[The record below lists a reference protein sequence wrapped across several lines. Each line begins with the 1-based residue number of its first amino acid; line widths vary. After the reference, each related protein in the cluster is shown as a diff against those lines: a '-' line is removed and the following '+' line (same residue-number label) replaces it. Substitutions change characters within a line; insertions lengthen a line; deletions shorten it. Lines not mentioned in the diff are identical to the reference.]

1 VSEREESGGE
11 GRRHAETW
19 GSASDNAQV
28 YQARGNQHI
37 SHLHFHVGGDE
48 APRGVLALG
57 VAAKDAYER
66 VGKLVDAL
74 RASEAR
80 WRARCV
86 ELAEEVQQAR
96 VEGRT
101 EALAEVQDQL
111 RASEMGLMK
120 AQRMMKEAQAERKKA
135 EDLLTEAHRQLAQE
149 RRARERQRQRQR
161 EEEERQAEA
170 WRAEQES
177 ARRTALREEAEG
189 FSELLD
195 RAEEELGAVRDEL
208 RLLGEGLEHENQES
222 ADRVV
227 EGELVPNSP
236 EEEGKP
242 SAENGNVGPLDSATD
257 ESPPTPPPVPSE
269 SEERRQSPSGA
280 SRSLLIVLTW
290 LLCGVPPFVPVLAV
304 TSLRAEYDSDAT
316 VGKAVLFTV
325 LVLIAGLVA
334 YAVTLYLVGF
344 VSVDVLNRNS
354 EDAVAG
360 GGVLVVSILLSIALL
375 VASFWTPLTLP
386 GPAGEWGRGLA
397 GAVGLG

>member
-1 VSEREESGGE
+1 M
-11 GRRHAETW
+11 
-19 GSASDNAQV
+19 

-37 SHLHFHVGGDE
+37 SQLHFHVGGDE

-86 ELAEEVQQAR
+86 ELADEVQQAR

-111 RASEMGLMK
+111 RASERGLMK

-135 EDLLTEAHRQLAQE
+135 CSF
-149 RRARERQRQRQR
+149 
-161 EEEERQAEA
+161 
-170 WRAEQES
+170 W
-177 ARRTALREEAEG
+177 
-189 FSELLD
+189 
-195 RAEEELGAVRDEL
+195 
-208 RLLGEGLEHENQES
+208 
-222 ADRVV
+222 
-227 EGELVPNSP
+227 
-236 EEEGKP
+236 
-242 SAENGNVGPLDSATD
+242 
-257 ESPPTPPPVPSE
+257 
-269 SEERRQSPSGA
+269 
-280 SRSLLIVLTW
+280 
-290 LLCGVPPFVPVLAV
+290 
-304 TSLRAEYDSDAT
+304 
-316 VGKAVLFTV
+316 
-325 LVLIAGLVA
+325 IAGVVA
-334 YAVTLYLVGF
+334 YAVTLYVAGF

-354 EDAVAG
+354 EDAVDG
-360 GGVLVVSILLSIALL
+360 GGVLVLSIVLSIAAF

>member
-1 VSEREESGGE
+1 MSEREESGGG
-11 GRRHAETW
+11 GRRQAETW

-111 RASEMGLMK
+111 RASERGLMK

-149 RRARERQRQRQR
+149 RRARERQQEEQRT
-161 EEEERQAEA
+161 EA
-170 WRAEQES
+170 RRAEQES

-222 ADRVV
+222 AHRVV

-242 SAENGNVGPLDSATD
+242 PAENGNVGPLDPATD
-257 ESPPTPPPVPSE
+257 ESLPTPPPVPRK
-269 SEERRQSPSGA
+269 SEEKRRPPSGA
-280 SRSLLIVLTW
+280 SRILLIGLTW

-304 TSLRAEYDSDAT
+304 TSLRAEYDSGAT

-325 LVLIAGLVA
+325 LVLIAGVVA
-334 YAVTLYLVGF
+334 YAVTLYVVGF

-360 GGVLVVSILLSIALL
+360 GGVLVVSIVLSIAVF